1 MPASM
6 SEPSNPAIE
15 FSDVTFRVPGD
26 KTLLSDVNLSVCSG
40 ETLMLLGRS
49 GSGKTTC
56 LKMINRLYS
65 PTTGEVRVD
74 GIPVTQWDVIKL
86 RRRIGYAIQDVG
98 LFPHY
103 SVRDNVALVPR
114 LEQWEPRRIDARVEE
129 VLTMVG
135 LPAKEFADRHPHQL
149 SGGQRQRVG
158 LARALAAEP
167 PVLLMDEPFGALDPI
182 TRAELQMEFKKLQQ
196 KLAKTIVFVTH
207 DVGEALLLGTRI
219 GLMEGGRL
227 RGVYTAEEFLRAPD
241 DSVKAYVDVF
251 RAGQQKF
258 QN

>member
-1 MPASM
+1 M
-6 SEPSNPAIE
+6 SDPSNGAIE
-15 FSDVTFRVPGD
+15 FADVTFRVAEGRA
-26 KTLLSDVNLSVCSG
+26 LLSDVNLSVRSG

-74 GIPVTQWDVIKL
+74 GVPVAQWDVIKL

-103 SVRDNVALVPR
+103 SVRENVALVPR
-114 LEQWEPRRIDARVEE
+114 LEQWEPRKIDGRVDE
-129 VLTMVG
+129 VLELVG
-135 LPAKEFADRHPHQL
+135 LPAKEFEDRYPHQL

-167 PVLLMDEPFGALDPI
+167 PILLMDEPFGALDPV
-182 TRAELQMEFKKLQQ
+182 TRAELQMEFNKLQQ
-196 KLAKTIVFVTH
+196 KLGKTIVFVTH
-207 DVGEALLLGTRI
+207 DVGEALLLGSRI
-219 GLMEGGRL
+219 GLMEAGRL
-227 RGVYTAEEFLRAPD
+227 RGVYSHEEFLGTQD
-241 DSVKAYVDVF
+241 DFVKAYVDVF
-251 RAGQQKF
+251 RAGQQIF
-258 QN
+258 QD

>member
-1 MPASM
+1 M
-6 SEPSNPAIE
+6 SDPSNNAIE
-15 FSDVTFRVPGD
+15 FADVTFRVSDGRA
-26 KTLLSDVNLSVCSG
+26 LLSDVNLSVRSG

-103 SVRDNVALVPR
+103 SVRKNVALVPK
-114 LEQWEPRRIDARVEE
+114 LEQWEPRKIDARVDE
-129 VLTMVG
+129 VLELVG
-135 LPAKEFADRHPHQL
+135 LPGKEFADRYPHQL

-167 PVLLMDEPFGALDPI
+167 PILLMDEPFGALDPV
-182 TRAELQMEFKKLQQ
+182 TRAELQMEFNKLQQ
-196 KLAKTIVFVTH
+196 KLGKTIVFVTH
-207 DVGEALLLGTRI
+207 DVGEALLLGSRI
-219 GLMEGGRL
+219 GLMEAGRL
-227 RGVYTAEEFLRAPD
+227 RGVYSHEEFLGAQD
-241 DSVKAYVDVF
+241 DFVKAYVDVF
-251 RAGQQKF
+251 RAGQQIF
-258 QN
+258 QD